1 MGGATP
7 HTAWSGHVSEQVLSP
22 AFVSPERAP
31 GPRYRTLFGWF
42 KAFRTDP
49 IRFLEDCRRIYGP
62 VAIFRAPPTTGFAL
76 AHPDWIRHVLETH
89 VDRYWKGRMLS
100 RVASGGAGKGLVF
113 LDGEAWREDRKM
125 IQPAFVRS
133 RVTAMSEA
141 MTRAAADLI
150 ARWERRDPAE
160 PFELSRAMAITALD
174 VAGRG
179 LFGVKLAE
187 RMESFS
193 DLMTRLLDHSNYLV
207 NHYFVWPRWVPTRR
221 NRAMARDRAILNE
234 TLAWIFAER
243 RRDPAAGPD
252 LLSHLLC
259 LHDDPANR
267 FMTEGQLYAECAT
280 FLAAGHET
288 TGVTMAFALALL
300 AQHPEAEARV
310 HEEVDRVL
318 GDQPPTRD
326 NVRGLE
332 FTRRVGAET
341 LRLYPPAPVIGR
353 EAYGGDEIA
362 GQPVTKGAPVLLSPW
377 VAHRDP
383 DYWDAPERFDPD
395 RFSAEAARG
404 RPRYAY
410 FPFGGGP
417 RRCIGEAFA
426 LAEIPIVLA
435 SIAQRFRVR
444 LVPGRKVVAKP
455 LFTLR
460 PHGGIW
466 VTLERRRPRS

>member
-1 MGGATP
+1 MSAG
-7 HTAWSGHVSEQVLSP
+7 VLSS
-22 AFVSPERAP
+22 AFAPPGRAP
-31 GPRYRTLFGWF
+31 GPRYRTLLGWF
-42 KAFRTDP
+42 KAFRENP
-49 IRFLEDCRRIYGP
+49 IGFLEDCRRVYGP
-62 VAIFRAPPTTGFAL
+62 VAIFHAPPTTGFAI

-100 RVASGGAGKGLVF
+100 RVAGGGAGKGLVF
-113 LDGEAWREDRKM
+113 LDGDAWRADRKM
-125 IQPAFVRS
+125 IQPAFARS

-141 MTRAAADLI
+141 MTSAAADLVG
-150 ARWERRDPAE
+150 RWERRDPAE
-160 PFELSRAMAITALD
+160 PLELSRAMAITALD

-187 RMESFS
+187 RMEGFS
-193 DLMTRLLDHSNYLV
+193 DLMTRLLDHSSYLV
-207 NHYFVWPRWVPTRR
+207 NNYWVWPSWVPTRR
-221 NRAMARDRAILNE
+221 NRAMARDRTVLNE

-243 RRDPAAGPD
+243 RRDPEPGPD
-252 LLSHLLC
+252 LLSHLFALC
-259 LHDDPANR
+259 DDPDNT
-267 FMTEGQLYAECAT
+267 FMTEAQLYAECAT

-300 AQHPEAEARV
+300 AQHPEAEERV
-310 HEEVDRVL
+310 REEVDRVL
-318 GDQPPTRD
+318 GGRLPTRD
-326 NVRGLE
+326 DVRALE

-353 EAYGGDEIA
+353 EAYGGDEIF
-362 GQPVTKGAPVLLSPW
+362 GHPVRKAAPVLLSPW
-377 VAHRDP
+377 VVHRDP
-383 DYWDAPERFDPD
+383 DYWDEPMRFNPD
-395 RFSAEAARG
+395 RFAPEVARG

-435 SIAQRFRVR
+435 AIAQRFRVR
-444 LVPGRKVVAKP
+444 LVPGREVVAKP

-466 VTLERRRPRS
+466 VTLEPRSRAA